1 MLQKLDILKEEANT
15 LVEQNLTAELFFDAN
30 TKRIILEEFKKL
42 FPESSAV
49 LQDGIIKITNS
60 KNQSAYLPFNW
71 FSRIRHCKNLINAL
85 IEYGNYSDI
94 LKRNLDDAVMKELPK
109 IDWESNLSLESNTII
124 STFMDEN
131 FADDEDKER
140 FSEFLDGRAWLD
152 EKSEGLSGKKLNRT
166 SEDYISSCITTICKL
181 INDTAGKLD
190 NFIKLYISSD
200 LVKNLIDSCNVLTS
214 TVSSGANGFNVIY
227 YGAPGTGKSN
237 KIDEL
242 APEENSIRTVFH
254 SETQYSDFVGCLKPC
269 MNGSDISY
277 QFRPGPF
284 TLALVKAVSDTE
296 AHFYLII
303 EEINRAAA
311 AAVFGDIFQLL
322 DRRYDGRSQYAIDV
336 VDMDFKH
343 YLENN
348 CPSLLVRGRL
358 ILPSNLSLLA
368 TMNSSDQA
376 VMPMDSAFKRRWQFE
391 YVSIESDTYPRG
403 NFNLNAGADTLTVS
417 WENLSKA
424 INNQLAG
431 VQIPEDRLLGPWFVN
446 ENELQNSQA
455 TLAGK
460 LAMYLWEDVLRHAHR
475 ESIFNTDK
483 YPTLYQL
490 IKGINANEMVFS
502 DSIIIELRKLVEPL
516 TPAEA

>member
-1 MLQKLDILKEEANT
+1 MAMNATEYMDFKNKVLAANAVSKFNVKLFDSGAYAQLTNSTGKVHDIGFESLKNFLIDLNDNAKVKNYIEICNKLPRKVLKDSSETVRMNRIIHDTENADLLLPSKWVYFEKAVRAICDMHVKDVRAQVLGSEQSKLFFNILSRLSHYANNIEMKPSLDDSMPFSDGNILKT
-15 LVEQNLTAELFFDAN
+15 INLL
-30 TKRIILEEFKKL
+30 
-42 FPESSAV
+42 
-49 LQDGIIKITNS
+49 
-60 KNQSAYLPFNW
+60 
-71 FSRIRHCKNLINAL
+71 
-85 IEYGNYSDI
+85 
-94 LKRNLDDAVMKELPK
+94 
-109 IDWESNLSLESNTII
+109 
-124 STFMDEN
+124 
-131 FADDEDKER
+131 
-140 FSEFLDGRAWLD
+140 
-152 EKSEGLSGKKLNRT
+152 
-166 SEDYISSCITTICKL
+166 
-181 INDTAGKLD
+181 
-190 NFIKLYISSD
+190 SD
-200 LVKNLIDSCNVLTS
+200 LIKYFDVGYKEFNSFVP
-214 TVSSGANGFNVIY
+214 SGLGINKIY
-227 YGAPGTGKSN
+227 YGAPGTGKSH

-322 DRRYDGRSQYAIDV
+322 DRRDDGRSQYAIDV

-348 CPSLLVRGRL
+348 CPSLLDRGRL

-403 NFNLNAGADTLTVS
+403 HFNLNAGADTLTVS
-417 WENLSKA
+417 WENLSKV

-502 DSIIIELRKLVEPL
+502 DSIIIELHKLVEPL